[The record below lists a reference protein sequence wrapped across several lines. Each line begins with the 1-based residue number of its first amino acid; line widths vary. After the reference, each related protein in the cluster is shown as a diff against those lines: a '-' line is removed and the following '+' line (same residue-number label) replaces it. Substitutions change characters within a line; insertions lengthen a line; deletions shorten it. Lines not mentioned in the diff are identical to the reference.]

1 MSERSSYAP
10 GTPCWVDVSSPD
22 VSASAAF
29 YAGLFGWD
37 IVDLG
42 PDAGGYSMC
51 AVRGKNVA
59 GIGPHQDPNSP
70 PAWTTY
76 IASANADATAETAK
90 AAGGMV
96 VLEPFDVFDAGRM
109 CFFIDAA
116 GAFTGVWQAGQHIGA
131 QLVNEPGALCWNELT
146 CRDIEGAKAFYKSVF
161 GWDGVASDA
170 GGFEYVEWQ
179 LDGQSVAGMMP
190 MSDAMPSNTPSHWTT
205 YFAVAD
211 CDASIT
217 KVGALGGGVVVPPMD
232 SPPGRFAV
240 VSDPFGVS
248 FGIIA
253 LAS

>member
-10 GTPCWVDVSSPD
+10 GTPNWVDVSSPD
-22 VSASAAF
+22 VGASAAF

-42 PDAGGYSMC
+42 PDAGGYRM
-51 AVRGKNVA
+51 ATLRGKNVA
-59 GIGPHQDPNSP
+59 GIGPHQDPNSS

-76 IASANADATAETAK
+76 IASANADATADTAK

-96 VLEPFDVFDAGRM
+96 VLKPFDVFDAGRM
-109 CFFIDAA
+109 CFFIDAV
-116 GAFTGVWQAGQHIGA
+116 GAFTGVWQAGNHIGA
-131 QLVNEPGALCWNELT
+131 ELVNEPGTLCWNELT
-146 CRDIEGAKAFYKSVF
+146 CRDVEGAKAFYKSVF
-161 GWDGVASDA
+161 GWDGVDSDA
-170 GGFEYVEWQ
+170 GGFEYVEWH
-179 LDGQSVAGMMP
+179 LDGQSVGGLMP
-190 MSDAMPSNTPSHWTT
+190 MSDDMPSNTPSHWTT
-205 YFAVAD
+205 YFAVVD
-211 CDASIT
+211 CDVSAA
-217 KVGALGGGVVVPPMD
+217 KVSALGGSVVAPPMD

>member
-59 GIGPHQDPNSP
+59 GIGPHQDPNSS

-146 CRDIEGAKAFYKSVF
+146 CRDVEGAKAFYKSVF
-161 GWDGVASDA
+161 GWDGVGSDA

-190 MSDAMPSNTPSHWTT
+190 MSDDMPSNTPSHWTT

-232 SPPGRFAV
+232 SPPGRFAL